1 MASKQNTTQD
11 SRKEKAKLNI
21 SEDMIKKDDKSD
33 DFERD
38 LDNYRQKR
46 RDRISVYTHRPF
58 AIPPNGDGNN
68 SLFILNSNDYVD
80 ILHKKYM
87 FFINK
92 YEHILEDSSKMNKTL
107 EENQK
112 IIDDLN
118 SQLKKMKEEK
128 KKRQKDIVNYLS
140 NKESL
145 EEIFNNKVNY
155 LTNKKKDEKSKFE
168 EKEINLNLDMLK
180 KPNPIDSQLY
190 NIEDEKELEIK
201 LEEIKKSDKKKFTE
215 KVINLAEELLLKKG
229 DEEFINKIKSKIKIA
244 YNIFFSEISSNSV
257 INNESIISHFFS
269 RIGLYI
275 SNHSL
280 GQYSETSVNKFL
292 RYLLKINSINVEI
305 AQIMKF
311 LNKKYKEQKIDM
323 RNKINE
329 LKKKNEN
336 LKEKKNVNDGNL
348 DKYEKIIQKNKENIK
363 NVKNDAQLDGKKQKK
378 YMIHT
383 LDRASLRKKN
393 KLRIMTDTNFLN
405 STELLSPRMVGE
417 EVEIENLANSTL
429 SNDINRQYQNTE
441 IGYQQNKNRK
451 KSTFFKMK
459 EEKEKQKENENEI
472 EDKDFEKN
480 NKSSDEIIDANKNKG
495 KPNVVIPKNNKVVVK
510 NTGKQHKINKQNKPK
525 EKNQNNEDNKKT
537 NSNDNLNFFDDSKD
551 IDSELNS
558 KSQSN
563 NSNTVKQNYVIIKN
577 DISDIDIKDNNG
589 KKESSKDINNN
600 NNNSNIKKENIKIKK
615 PNTQNNYLIKKTNIV
630 KKENT
635 QNNPEDKNKINEKK
649 DIGDKDKNII
659 HNKNSNSQQTAKYNK
674 NIYII
679 NNINNSEQIQTK
691 NNIYGNKSNNVKINS
706 GGNLNYYNDN
716 TPKTNNRKV
725 NITDNINKTNYG
737 DANKNKQVVKINNNY
752 VNKNTNQDKEAKNK
766 TNYNFHDILHTN
778 SQKNNNSYQIT
789 NSDSTRISEKNYRIE
804 NLATTSHKLPENTT
818 QKVFQKSSYDQKASN
833 NKGNVA
839 NNNNT
844 QTIVG
849 RYSENRPGETVYT
862 KTNVSSINTNNN
874 YKISV
879 PTKRSERNAEK
890 NKQNS

>member
-1 MASKQNTTQD
+1 MASNLNVIKEL
-11 SRKEKAKLNI
+11 SKEKDRMNI
-21 SEDMIKKDDKSD
+21 SEDMIKKDEKTD
-33 DFERD
+33 DFEEE
-38 LDNYRQKR
+38 LENYKPKR
-46 RDRISVYTHRPF
+46 RTRNSVYTYRPF
-58 AIPPNGDGNN
+58 IKPSKMNANN
-68 SLFILNSNDYVD
+68 SLFILNTSDYVD

-92 YEHILEDSSKMNKTL
+92 YESILEDSSKMNKTL

-128 KKRQKDIVNYLS
+128 KKRQKDIVNFLS

-168 EKEINLNLDMLK
+168 EKEINLNLDIQK
-180 KPNPIDSQLY
+180 NKNPIDSQLY

-311 LNKKYKEQKIDM
+311 LNKKYKEQKNQM
-323 RNKINE
+323 KNKMDD

-336 LKEKKNVNDGNL
+336 LKEKKKVNDINL
-348 DKYEKIIQKNKENIK
+348 EKYEKIIQKNKENIK
-363 NVKNDAQLDGKKQKK
+363 NIKNNEQLDGPKKK
-378 YMIHT
+378 YAIHT
-383 LDRASLRKKN
+383 IDRAYLRKNN
-393 KLRIMTDTNFLN
+393 KLRILTDNNFIN
-405 STELLSPRMVGE
+405 QTDMISPRIGNE
-417 EVEIENLANSTL
+417 DDENENLANVTL
-429 SNDINRQYQNTE
+429 SNELNHKYQNTE
-441 IGYQQNKNRK
+441 IGYKPLKNQR
-451 KSTFFKMK
+451 KSTFYKMK
-459 EEKEKQKENENEI
+459 DKSEDKENVKEIEI
-472 EDKDFEKN
+472 EDKNLGK
-480 NKSSDEIIDANKNKG
+480 NKSSDEIIDTSKDKG
-495 KPNVVIPKNNKVVVK
+495 KQNVVIQKNNKVVLK
-510 NTGKQHKINKQNKPK
+510 QTGRRYIINKQNKTK
-525 EKNQNNEDNKKT
+525 EDNQNNDNSSNNKKI

-551 IDSELNS
+551 IDLDASS
-558 KSQSN
+558 KNQSN
-563 NSNTVKQNYVIIKN
+563 NSNSIKQNYIIIKN
-577 DISDIDIKDNNG
+577 DINIKDNNE
-589 KKESSKDINNN
+589 KNISNKNS
-600 NNNSNIKKENIKIKK
+600 NNNSNNPNIKKENIKIKK
-615 PNTQNNYLIKKTNIV
+615 PSTSNNYLIKKSNNVNKDQI
-630 KKENT
+630 
-635 QNNPEDKNKINEKK
+635 QNNAEDKNKINEKS
-649 DIGDKDKNII
+649 DIGDKDKNVIY
-659 HNKNSNSQQTAKYNK
+659 NKNSNSQPTAKFNK

-716 TPKTNNRKV
+716 SKTNNRKV
-725 NITDNINKTNYG
+725 NINDNANKTYFG
-737 DANKNKQVVKINNNY
+737 DIGRNKQVIKINNNIG
-752 VNKNTNQDKEAKNK
+752 NKNINQEKEVKNK
-766 TNYNFHDILHTN
+766 TNYNFHDILHSN
-778 SQKNNNSYQIT
+778 SQKNNNSYLIS
-789 NSDSTRISEKNYRIE
+789 NSNTDPTKINEKNYRIE
-804 NLATTSHKLPENTT
+804 NLSTPSHKIPDKKTI
-818 QKVFQKSSYDQKASN
+818 KIFQKNSYDYRTIN
-833 NKGNVA
+833 NKGNET
-839 NNNNT
+839 NNNT
-844 QTIVG
+844 QIMVG
-849 RYSENRPGETVYT
+849 RNTENKPGENIYNR
-862 KTNVSSINTNNN
+862 TNIGPNNTNIN

-879 PTKRSERNAEK
+879 YTKRSERNAEK